1 MMIELWEKHTILA
14 EQSFKN
20 KDFWRTILHY
30 QQAFAIS
37 EELTKR
43 NEASLVDQVTITVI
57 SCHNLAQFWRSQN
70 DNNFELKYLEIAA
83 EKILTLVP
91 QCPKNDCESFVSN
104 LGCCKNA
111 LLEFMKRHP
120 NPEIAKH
127 IQHIDTTVQ
136 CELIA
141 SFKLQ

>member
-1 MMIELWEKHTILA
+1 MIELWEKHTILA

-30 QQAFAIS
+30 QQAYAIS

-43 NEASLVDQVTITVI
+43 NKGSLIDQVTISVI

-70 DNNFELKYLEIAA
+70 DNRFELKYLQIAS
-83 EKILTLVP
+83 EKVLTLVP
-91 QCPKNDCESFVSN
+91 QCPRKDCESFISN

-111 LLEFMKRHP
+111 LLDFMKRHP
-120 NPEIAKH
+120 NPAIAKH
-127 IQHIDTTVQ
+127 IQHIDSAVQ

>member
-1 MMIELWEKHTILA
+1 MIELWEKHTLLA
-14 EQSFKN
+14 EQAFKN
-20 KDFWRTILHY
+20 EDSWRTILHY

-37 EELTKR
+37 EELIKR
-43 NEASLVDQVTITVI
+43 NEASLNDQITISVI

-70 DNNFELKYLEIAA
+70 DSRFELKYLELASK
-83 EKILTLVP
+83 KILTLVP
-91 QCPKNDCESFVSN
+91 QCPHSECESFVDN

-111 LLEFMKRHP
+111 LLDFMKRHP
-120 NPEIAKH
+120 NPSIARH

>member
-1 MMIELWEKHTILA
+1 MIELWEKHTILA

-43 NEASLVDQVTITVI
+43 DEVSLIDQITISVM

-70 DNNFELKYLEIAA
+70 DNRFELKYLEIAS
-83 EKILTLVP
+83 EKVLTLVP
-91 QCPKNDCESFVSN
+91 QCPRSDCESFVSN

-111 LLEFMKRHP
+111 LLDFMKRHP
-120 NPEIAKH
+120 NPAIAKH
-127 IQHIDTTVQ
+127 IQHIDTAVQ

>member
-1 MMIELWEKHTILA
+1 MIELWEKHTILA

-20 KDFWRTILHY
+20 EDFWRTILHY
-30 QQAFAIS
+30 QQAYAIS
-37 EELTKR
+37 EELSKR
-43 NEASLVDQVTITVI
+43 SEGSLADKTTISII

-70 DNNFELKYLEIAA
+70 DNQFELKYLQIAS
-83 EKILTLVP
+83 EKALALVP
-91 QCPKNDCESFVSN
+91 QCPRSDCESFISN

-111 LLEFMKRHP
+111 LLEFIKRHP
-120 NPEIAKH
+120 NPAIARH
-127 IQHIDTTVQ
+127 IQHIDHTVQ